1 MHVLEKKECLSF
13 YLKKV
18 EKEEQIKH
26 KVRGKKINKNENRNQ
41 LNKNQGLQS
50 QNWFFDKMGKIDKFQ
65 LKPMKIKNII
75 SIWNER
81 VDITTDS
88 TDRY

>member
-1 MHVLEKKECLSF
+1 MHVLEKKEGLNF

-26 KVRGKKINKNENRNQ
+26 KVRGKEINKSENRNQ

-50 QNWFFDKMGKIDKFQ
+50 QNWFFDKMSKIDKFQ